1 MAQIVFQSQS
11 PRRRRSGNN
20 LSARNLVLYSVYS
33 CLLISSFFSD
43 NFCVS
48 GQAAGGGS
56 TTGASTAAAAVISET
71 SPTSGS
77 EQVGDEGDYSDAD
90 YDDKDVQFDQSPP
103 NVLILLADP
112 ENGTTTPLANQPN
125 TEVILDP
132 SLKKIHL
139 FCSAYYPIKWSYT
152 GQGVS

>member
-1 MAQIVFQSQS
+1 VQLCMFVS
-11 PRRRRSGNN
+11 
-20 LSARNLVLYSVYS
+20 LCSVS
-33 CLLISSFFSD
+33 
-43 NFCVS
+43 VS
-48 GQAAGGGS
+48 GQLANNPKSGTSAVAAVNNGPALTGS
-56 TTGASTAAAAVISET
+56 SSAAASSAQSDDT
-71 SPTSGS
+71 
-77 EQVGDEGDYSDAD
+77 DYSDAD

-139 FCSAYYPIKWSYT
+139 FCSAYYPIKWIYR
-152 GQGVS
+152 GEGVSTFF